1 VWIIRGGEDG
11 SLVDAFVDGGYTA
24 VEFPDVPDGR
34 SIDRYDVTERLKARG
49 WTGPET
55 RAEVF
60 ELFVHRI
67 GIGDLVVMPDPARR
81 DVVLGRIDGDY
92 EFQAFIDPG
101 QHRHRRAV
109 EWLGRHGVDELPESA
124 RDVTRQRAVV
134 AERTS
139 PALVAHV
146 ESIERGEVNARGAA
160 ETATPSS
167 SVVSRAP
174 KAPRAPRA
182 PKAAAAPKPT
192 APADRTCPGCWLQK
206 APNQFRDGSDLCTDC
221 E

>member
-1 VWIIRGGEDG
+1 VWIVRGGEDG

-24 VEFPDVPDGR
+24 VEYPDVPDGR
-34 SIDRYDVTERLKARG
+34 SIDRYEVTERLKARG

-67 GIGDLVVMPDPARR
+67 GIGDLVVMPDPPRR
-81 DVVLGRIDGDY
+81 DVVIGRVDGDY
-92 EFQAFIDPG
+92 EFQAFLDPD

-109 EWLGRHGVDELPESA
+109 DWLVRHGVDRLPESA
-124 RDVTRQRAVV
+124 RDVTRQRALV
-134 AERTS
+134 AERSS
-139 PALVAHV
+139 PALLAHV
-146 ESIERGEVNARGAA
+146 ESVERGDLAPAPVVERAA
-160 ETATPSS
+160 
-167 SVVSRAP
+167 

-182 PKAAAAPKPT
+182 PKAVVPPKPV

-206 APNQFRDGSDLCTDC
+206 APNQFRDGSDVCIDC